1 MDISFKRD
9 RNTLVV
15 LIEGEI
21 DHHTSKDARDRID
34 CKFIMEP
41 VKNIIIDLS
50 KVSFMDSSGIGLI
63 TGRLKKASSIGG
75 TLAIKKPSK
84 EVLRILK
91 MSKIDSMIELD
102 A

>member
-1 MDISFKRD
+1 MDVRFKRD
-9 RNTLVV
+9 GAALIAM
-15 LIEGEI
+15 IEGEI
-21 DHHTSKDARDRID
+21 DHHTSRILKERID
-34 CKFIMEP
+34 SKFIIEP